1 MENRRAVI
9 MAMDFR
15 CLLHLLFPF
24 SPTGRWSGGR
34 TGSEQNGRSDLTVQS
49 QMSLGFSDETK
60 RQAIYKY
67 IYVGSSQDYMLT
79 VVSMLMVNSCR
90 LSDITTYTAQTL
102 GEKKK
107 KKIYLDLGLG
117 LALRVGFRI
126 KIRFISGVP

>member
-34 TGSEQNGRSDLTVQS
+34 TGSEHNGRSVLTVQS

-67 IYVGSSQDYMLT
+67 IYVGSSQDHMLT
-79 VVSMLMVNSCR
+79 VVSMLMVNSRR
-90 LSDITTYTAQTL
+90 LSDNTTYTAQTL
-102 GEKKK
+102 GEKK